1 MNTRSIRLAKAMNPW
16 TTPLRALQAVLFAA
30 VVAAL
35 LCVALASPVGAD
47 DDDDDGGEYVPR
59 QIVVKLTPAAK
70 IGAINREYGTRTISR
85 LPGGEKIYLLRT
97 PRGVNPVNLAGRIA
111 TDSRVVYAEPNFRAG
126 TPEGSRRH
134 NAWPGGIPEPSSD
147 PAPYRSQYAVGA
159 LKLSEAHAIN
169 KGADSVV
176 AVIDTGV
183 QADHPE
189 LSDRLTSARYDFV
202 DDDTNPADVG
212 NGRDDDSDGVMDELV
227 GHGTHVAGI
236 VALTAPAARIM
247 PVRAL
252 DSEGRG
258 TTFGIAKAIRYA
270 VGNDADVVNLSLGS
284 SRESELLGDMIGDD
298 DDDQTGRDAV
308 FVAAAG
314 NDNNSVEQY
323 PAAED
328 SAIAV
333 TSVDQEKKKSGFA
346 NYGREW
352 VTIAA
357 PGSGIYSPFPTGRYA
372 HWDGTSMA
380 TPFVAGQAA
389 LIRSLRP
396 SATPACVATVIGT
409 TAQSLTE
416 SDPTYATQLGAGHAD
431 AAASTL
437 YASSNGCPAGG
448 DD

>member
-1 MNTRSIRLAKAMNPW
+1 MNTRSIQLENAMNTR
-16 TTPLRALQAVLFAA
+16 TTPLRLIQAVLIATI
-30 VVAAL
+30 VATL
-35 LCVALASPVGAD
+35 LCVALASPAGAD

-59 QIVVKLTPAAK
+59 QIVVKLIPTAR
-70 IGAINREYGTRTISR
+70 IGDINREYGTSTISR

-97 PRGVNPVNLAGRIA
+97 PRDANPATLAARIA

-134 NAWPGGIPEPSSD
+134 TAWPGGIPEPSSD
-147 PAPYRSQYAVGA
+147 PAPYRTQYAVGA
-159 LKLSEAHAIN
+159 LKLSEAHAIS
-169 KGADSVV
+169 KGAGSVV

-183 QADHPE
+183 QASHPE
-189 LSDRLTSARYDFV
+189 LSDKLTSARYDFV
-202 DDDTNPADVG
+202 DGDSDIADVG
-212 NGRDDDSDGVMDELV
+212 NGMDDDRDGVTDEMV

-258 TTFGIAKAIRYA
+258 TTFGIARAIRYA
-270 VGNDADVVNLSLGS
+270 VGNGADVVNLSLGS
-284 SRESELLGDMIGDD
+284 SRESDLLEDLIGDD

-308 FVAAAG
+308 FVGAAG

-328 SAIAV
+328 GAIAV

-357 PGSGIYSPFPTGRYA
+357 PGS
-372 HWDGTSMA
+372 
-380 TPFVAGQAA
+380 
-389 LIRSLRP
+389 
-396 SATPACVATVIGT
+396 
-409 TAQSLTE
+409 
-416 SDPTYATQLGAGHAD
+416 
-431 AAASTL
+431 
-437 YASSNGCPAGG
+437 
-448 DD
+448 